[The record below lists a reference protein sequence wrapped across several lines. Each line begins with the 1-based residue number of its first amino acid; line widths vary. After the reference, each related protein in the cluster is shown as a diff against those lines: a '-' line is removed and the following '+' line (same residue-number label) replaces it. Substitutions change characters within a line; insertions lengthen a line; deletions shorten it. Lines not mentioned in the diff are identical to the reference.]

1 MFAEMKS
8 RYLILYSI
16 LGVIAT
22 LIIFMLIGADPV
34 TTEIAVQLAF
44 YIVVP
49 YFFFH
54 YYWSKNPD
62 WSLSD
67 VLTTKGIKP
76 WLPWIGGMVLV
87 SIAFSLTMFWLQL
100 AILYPAFPWLAELF
114 LAPVEMPGGVG
125 YEYFMLLTLVI
136 LAPIVEEFVFR
147 GVFLTRIA
155 AKTSM
160 WGGILISSLMFG
172 VLHLDFVGSF
182 LFGII
187 ASLLY
192 LRTGNL
198 LLPILFHMLNNAL
211 AALSI
216 YVPFENFFAIDWFI
230 VTTAADIEAKALA
243 NIIIMSV
250 SALLTAWIIY
260 RLAKGLQEKISERE
274 IAEPLPEREFQQ

>member
-8 RYLILYSI
+8 RYLILFTI

-22 LIIFMLIGADPV
+22 LIVFMLIDADLV
-34 TTEIAVQLAF
+34 TTEIAVQIAF

-62 WSLSD
+62 WSLSE

-76 WLPWIGGMVLV
+76 WLPGIVGMVLV
-87 SIAFSLTMFWLQL
+87 SIAFSLAMFWLQL
-100 AILYPAFPWLAELF
+100 AIISPAFPWLAELF
-114 LAPVEMPGGVG
+114 LAPVETPGGVG

-147 GVFLTRIA
+147 GVFLTRFM

-160 WGGILISSLMFG
+160 WGGILISSLLFG
-172 VLHLDFVGSF
+172 VLHLDFIGAF

-211 AALSI
+211 AALSM
-216 YVPFENFFAIDWFI
+216 YVPIDKFFAVDWFV
-230 VTTAADIEAKALA
+230 VTTMADIESKALA
-243 NIIIMSV
+243 NIVIMVV

-260 RLAKGLQEKISERE
+260 RLAKGLKADKNQQEIT
-274 IAEPLPEREFQQ
+274 EPLTESKAP

>member
-8 RYLILYSI
+8 RYLILFTI

-34 TTEIAVQLAF
+34 TTEIAVQIAF

-62 WSLSD
+62 WSLSE
-67 VLTTKGIKP
+67 VITTKGVKP
-76 WLPWIGGMVLV
+76 WIPSITGMVIV
-87 SIAFSLTMFWLQL
+87 SIAFSLAMFWLQL
-100 AILYPAFPWLAELF
+100 AIISPAFPWLAEL
-114 LAPVEMPGGVG
+114 LLEPIETPGGVG

-147 GVFLTRIA
+147 GVFLTRFA

-160 WGGILISSLMFG
+160 WGGILISSLLFG
-172 VLHLDFVGSF
+172 VLHLDFIGAF

-211 AALSI
+211 AALSM
-216 YVPFENFFAIDWFI
+216 YVPIDEFFAIDWFI
-230 VTTAADIEAKALA
+230 VTTAADIEAKAFA
-243 NIIIMSV
+243 NIIIMAIST
-250 SALLTAWIIY
+250 LLTAWIIY
-260 RLAKGLQEKISERE
+260 RLAKGLKDKSHDQNL
-274 IAEPLPEREFQQ
+274 AESLPESDVQ

>member
-8 RYLILYSI
+8 RYLILFTI

-34 TTEIAVQLAF
+34 TTEIAVQIAF

-62 WSLSD
+62 WSLSE
-67 VLTTKGIKP
+67 VLTTKGVKP
-76 WLPWIGGMVLV
+76 WIPSITGMVIV
-87 SIAFSLTMFWLQL
+87 SIAFSLAMFWLQL
-100 AILYPAFPWLAELF
+100 AIISPAFPWLAEL
-114 LAPVEMPGGVG
+114 LLEPIETPGGVG

-147 GVFLTRIA
+147 GVFLTRFA

-160 WGGILISSLMFG
+160 WGGILISSLLFG
-172 VLHLDFVGSF
+172 VLHLDFIGAF

-211 AALSI
+211 AALSM
-216 YVPFENFFAIDWFI
+216 YVPIDEFFAIDWFI
-230 VTTAADIEAKALA
+230 VTTAADIEAKAFA
-243 NIIIMSV
+243 NIIIMAIST
-250 SALLTAWIIY
+250 LLTAWIIY
-260 RLAKGLQEKISERE
+260 RLAKGLKDKALDQNLSES
-274 IAEPLPEREFQQ
+274 LPESDVQ

>member
-8 RYLILYSI
+8 RYLILFTI

-34 TTEIAVQLAF
+34 TTEIAVQIAF

-62 WSLSD
+62 WSLSE
-67 VLTTKGIKP
+67 VLTTKGVKP
-76 WLPWIGGMVLV
+76 WIPSITGMVIV
-87 SIAFSLTMFWLQL
+87 SIAFSLAMFWLQL
-100 AILYPAFPWLAELF
+100 AIISPAFPWLAEL
-114 LAPVEMPGGVG
+114 LLEPIETPGGVG

-147 GVFLTRIA
+147 GVFLTRFA

-160 WGGILISSLMFG
+160 WGGILISSLLFG
-172 VLHLDFVGSF
+172 VLHLDFIGAF

-211 AALSI
+211 AALSM
-216 YVPFENFFAIDWFI
+216 YVPIDEFFAIDWFI
-230 VTTAADIEAKALA
+230 VTTAADIEAKAFA
-243 NIIIMSV
+243 NIIIMAIST
-250 SALLTAWIIY
+250 LLTAWIIY
-260 RLAKGLQEKISERE
+260 RLAKGLKDKARDQNL
-274 IAEPLPEREFQQ
+274 AESLPESDVQ

>member
-8 RYLILYSI
+8 RYLILFTI

-34 TTEIAVQLAF
+34 TTEIAVQIAF

-62 WSLSD
+62 WSLSE
-67 VLTTKGIKP
+67 VLTTKGVKP
-76 WLPWIGGMVLV
+76 WIPSITGMVIV
-87 SIAFSLTMFWLQL
+87 SIAFSLAMFWLQL
-100 AILYPAFPWLAELF
+100 AIISPAFPWLAEL
-114 LAPVEMPGGVG
+114 LLEPIETPGGVG

-160 WGGILISSLMFG
+160 WGGILISSLLFG
-172 VLHLDFVGSF
+172 VLHLDFIGAF

-211 AALSI
+211 AALSM
-216 YVPFENFFAIDWFI
+216 YVPIDEFFAIDWFI
-230 VTTAADIEAKALA
+230 VTTAADIEAKAFA
-243 NIIIMSV
+243 NIIIMAIST
-250 SALLTAWIIY
+250 LLTAWIIY
-260 RLAKGLQEKISERE
+260 RLAKGLKDKAHDQNLAKS
-274 IAEPLPEREFQQ
+274 LPESDVQ

>member
-8 RYLILYSI
+8 RYLILFTI
-16 LGVIAT
+16 LGVFAT
-22 LIIFMLIGADPV
+22 LVIFMLIGADPV

-62 WSLSD
+62 WSLSE
-67 VLTTKGIKP
+67 VLSTKGIKP
-76 WLPWIGGMVLV
+76 WLPGIAGMVLV

-100 AILYPAFPWLAELF
+100 AIVSPAFPWLAELM
-114 LAPVEMPGGVG
+114 LEPVEMPGGVG

-147 GVFLTRIA
+147 GVFLTRFA

-216 YVPFENFFAIDWFI
+216 YVPIDEFFAIDWFI
-230 VTTAADIEAKALA
+230 VTTMADIEAKAFA
-243 NIIIMSV
+243 NIIIMIIST
-250 SALLTAWIIY
+250 LLTAWIIY
-260 RLAKGLQEKISERE
+260 RLAKGLKDRTEKHE
-274 IAEPLPEREFQQ
+274 ITEPLTESEVQ

>member
-8 RYLILYSI
+8 RYLILFTI

-22 LIIFMLIGADPV
+22 LIVFMLIGADLV
-34 TTEIAVQLAF
+34 TTEIAVQIAF

-62 WSLSD
+62 WSFSE

-76 WLPWIGGMVLV
+76 WLPGIVGMVLV
-87 SIAFSLTMFWLQL
+87 SIAFSLAMFWLQL
-100 AILYPAFPWLAELF
+100 AIISPAFPWLAELF
-114 LAPVEMPGGVG
+114 LAPVETPGGVG

-136 LAPIVEEFVFR
+136 LAPVVEEFVFR
-147 GVFLTRIA
+147 GVFLTRFM

-160 WGGILISSLMFG
+160 WGGILISSLLFG
-172 VLHLDFVGSF
+172 VLHLDFIGAF

-211 AALSI
+211 AALSL
-216 YVPFENFFAIDWFI
+216 YVPIDKFFAIDWFM
-230 VTTAADIEAKALA
+230 VTTMADIESKAFA
-243 NIIIMSV
+243 NIVIMVV
-250 SALLTAWIIY
+250 SALLTTWIIY
-260 RLAKGLQEKISERE
+260 RLAKGLKADKNQQEIT
-274 IAEPLPEREFQQ
+274 EPLTESEAP

>member
-8 RYLILYSI
+8 RYLILFTI

-22 LIIFMLIGADPV
+22 LIVFMLIGADPV
-34 TTEIAVQLAF
+34 TTEIAVQIAF

-62 WSLSD
+62 WSLGE

-76 WLPWIGGMVLV
+76 WLPGIVGIVFV
-87 SIAFSLTMFWLQL
+87 SIAFSLAMFWLQL
-100 AILYPAFPWLAELF
+100 AIISPAFPWLAQLLLE
-114 LAPVEMPGGVG
+114 PVETPGGVG
-125 YEYFMLLTLVI
+125 YEYFMLLSLVI

-147 GVFLTRIA
+147 GVFLTRFM

-160 WGGILISSLMFG
+160 WGGILISSLLFG
-172 VLHLDFVGSF
+172 VLHLDFVGAF

-198 LLPILFHMLNNAL
+198 LLPILLHMLNNAL

-216 YVPFENFFAIDWFI
+216 YVPIDNFFALDWFM
-230 VTTAADIEAKALA
+230 VTTMADIEAKAWA
-243 NIIIMSV
+243 NIFIMAI

-260 RLAKGLQEKISERE
+260 RLAKGLKDK
-274 IAEPLPEREFQQ
+274 AETRDITQPLAESDTP

>member
-8 RYLILYSI
+8 RYLILFTI
-16 LGVIAT
+16 LGVLAT

-34 TTEIAVQLAF
+34 TTEVAVQIAF

-54 YYWSKNPD
+54 YYWGKNPD
-62 WSLSD
+62 WSFGE

-76 WLPWIGGMVLV
+76 WLPVITGMVFV

-100 AILYPAFPWLAELF
+100 AILYPAFPWLAELL
-114 LAPVEMPGGVG
+114 LAPVEMPGGIG
-125 YEYFMLLTLVI
+125 YEYFMLVTLVI

-172 VLHLDFVGSF
+172 VLHLDFIGSF

-211 AALSI
+211 AALSM
-216 YVPFENFFAIDWFI
+216 YVPIDEFFAIDWFI

-243 NIIIMSV
+243 NIIIMIIST
-250 SALLTAWIIY
+250 LLTAWIIY
-260 RLAKGLQEKISERE
+260 RLAKGLKDTTAARE
-274 IAEPLPEREFQQ
+274 IAEPLAKNEAP

>member
-8 RYLILYSI
+8 RYLILFTI

-22 LIIFMLIGADPV
+22 LILFMLIGADPV
-34 TTEIAVQLAF
+34 TTEIAVQIAF
-44 YIVVP
+44 YIIVP

-54 YYWSKNPD
+54 YYWGKNPD
-62 WSLSD
+62 WSLSE

-76 WLPWIGGMVLV
+76 WLPSIIGIVLV

-100 AILYPAFPWLAELF
+100 AIIYPAFPWLAEL
-114 LAPVEMPGGVG
+114 LLEPIETPGGVG

-147 GVFLTRIA
+147 GVFLTRFA

-160 WGGILISSLMFG
+160 WGGILISSLLFG
-172 VLHLDFVGSF
+172 VLHLDFVGAF

-198 LLPILFHMLNNAL
+198 LLPILLHMLNNAL

-216 YVPFENFFAIDWFI
+216 YVPIDEFFAIDWFI
-230 VTTAADIEAKALA
+230 VTTAADIEAKAFA
-243 NIIIMSV
+243 NIIIMII

-260 RLAKGLQEKISERE
+260 RLAKGLKNQADKRE
-274 IAEPLPEREFQQ
+274 ITEPLAENEAP

>member
-8 RYLILYSI
+8 RYLILFTI

-34 TTEIAVQLAF
+34 TTEIAVQIAF

-62 WSLSD
+62 WSLSE
-67 VLTTKGIKP
+67 VITTKGVKP
-76 WLPWIGGMVLV
+76 WIPSITGMVIV
-87 SIAFSLTMFWLQL
+87 SIAFSLAMFWLQL
-100 AILYPAFPWLAELF
+100 AIISPAFPWLAEL
-114 LAPVEMPGGVG
+114 LLEPIETPGGVG

-147 GVFLTRIA
+147 GVFLTRFA

-160 WGGILISSLMFG
+160 WGGILISSLLFG
-172 VLHLDFVGSF
+172 VLHLDFIGAF

-211 AALSI
+211 AALSM
-216 YVPFENFFAIDWFI
+216 YVPIDEFFAIDWFI
-230 VTTAADIEAKALA
+230 VTTAADIEAKAFA
-243 NIIIMSV
+243 NIIIMAIST
-250 SALLTAWIIY
+250 LLTAWIIY
-260 RLAKGLQEKISERE
+260 RLAKGLKDKARDQNL
-274 IAEPLPEREFQQ
+274 AESLPESDVQ

>member
-8 RYLILYSI
+8 RYLILFTI

-34 TTEIAVQLAF
+34 TTEIAVQIAF

-62 WSLSD
+62 WSFSE

-76 WLPWIGGMVLV
+76 WLPGILGMVLV
-87 SIAFSLTMFWLQL
+87 SIAFSLAMFWLQL
-100 AILYPAFPWLAELF
+100 AILYPAFPWLAELL
-114 LAPVEMPGGVG
+114 LAPIETPGGVG
-125 YEYFMLLTLVI
+125 YEYFTLLTLVI

-147 GVFLTRIA
+147 GVFLTRFA

-160 WGGILISSLMFG
+160 WGGILISSLLFG
-172 VLHLDFVGSF
+172 VLHLDFVGAF

-216 YVPFENFFAIDWFI
+216 YVPIDEFFAIDWFI
-230 VTTAADIEAKALA
+230 VTTAADIEAKAVA
-243 NIIIMSV
+243 NIIIMAIST
-250 SALLTAWIIY
+250 LLTAWIIY
-260 RLAKGLQEKISERE
+260 RLAKGLKDRTHNRNL
-274 IAEPLPEREFQQ
+274 AEPLPESDVQ

>member
-8 RYLILYSI
+8 RYLILFTI

-22 LIIFMLIGADPV
+22 LVIFMLIGADPV
-34 TTEIAVQLAF
+34 TTEIAVQIAF
-44 YIVVP
+44 YVIVP

-54 YYWSKNPD
+54 YYWGKNPD
-62 WSLSD
+62 WSLSE

-76 WLPWIGGMVLV
+76 WLPSIIGIVLV

-100 AILYPAFPWLAELF
+100 AIISPAFPWLVEL
-114 LAPVEMPGGVG
+114 LLEPIETPGGVG
-125 YEYFMLLTLVI
+125 YEYFTLLTLVI

-147 GVFLTRIA
+147 GVFLTRFA

-172 VLHLDFVGSF
+172 VLHLDFVGAF

-198 LLPILFHMLNNAL
+198 LLPILLHMLNNTL

-216 YVPFENFFAIDWFI
+216 YVPIDEFFAIDWFI
-230 VTTAADIEAKALA
+230 VTTVADIEAKALA
-243 NIIIMSV
+243 NIIVMVI

-260 RLAKGLQEKISERE
+260 RLAKGLKDKADKHE
-274 IAEPLPEREFQQ
+274 ITEPLAESETP

>member
-8 RYLILYSI
+8 RYLILFSI
-16 LGVIAT
+16 LGVLAT
-22 LIIFMLIGADPV
+22 ALIFTLIGADPV
-34 TTEIAVQLAF
+34 ATEIAVQFAF

-62 WSLSD
+62 WSFSE
-67 VLTTKGIKP
+67 VITIKGVKP
-76 WLPWIGGMVLV
+76 WLPLIAGMVLV

-100 AILYPAFPWLAELF
+100 AVLYPVFPLFAEL
-114 LAPVEMPGGVG
+114 LLEPGEMPGGLG
-125 YEYFMLLTLVI
+125 YELSMLVTLIV
-136 LAPIVEEFVFR
+136 LAPVVEEFVFR
-147 GVFLTRIA
+147 GVFLTRFA

-160 WGGILISSLMFG
+160 WGGILFSSLLFG
-172 VLHLDFVGSF
+172 ILHLDFVGSF

-216 YVPFENFFAIDWFI
+216 YVPVGWFAAIDWF
-230 VTTAADIEAKALA
+230 VVSTTADIQNKALA
-243 NIIIMSV
+243 NVIVLTV

-260 RLAKGLQEKISERE
+260 RLAKGVHEKITERA
-274 IAEPLPEREFQQ
+274 AEAPVTEREFQ

>member
-8 RYLILYSI
+8 RYLILFTI
-16 LGVIAT
+16 LGVLAT
-22 LIIFMLIGADPV
+22 LIIFMLIGADAV
-34 TTEIAVQLAF
+34 TTEIAVQIAF

-54 YYWSKNPD
+54 YYWGKNPD
-62 WSLSD
+62 WSPSE
-67 VLTTKGIKP
+67 VATTKGIKP
-76 WLPWIGGMVLV
+76 WLPAIVGMVFV
-87 SIAFSLTMFWLQL
+87 SIAFSLAMFWLQL
-100 AILYPAFPWLAELF
+100 AILSPAFPWLAEL
-114 LAPVEMPGGVG
+114 LLEPVDMQGGSG

-147 GVFLTRIA
+147 GVFLTRFA

-160 WGGILISSLMFG
+160 WGGILISSLLFG
-172 VLHLDFVGSF
+172 VLHLDFIGAF

-211 AALSI
+211 AALSM
-216 YVPFENFFAIDWFI
+216 YVPVVEVFAIDWFV
-230 VTTAADIEAKALA
+230 VTTMADIETKAFA
-243 NIIIMSV
+243 NIIIMII

-260 RLAKGLQEKISERE
+260 RLAKGLKQETKAHGIV
-274 IAEPLPEREFQQ
+274 EPLAESDAP